1 MLQAL
6 ESALLS
12 GDVAL
17 GQTDPLTGSVR
28 GELGEKAPGKMFFP
42 LSNIRF
48 WRGDKVTEGR
58 RKEGTRDRD
67 IVTANTLKDNN
78 RNFRPV

>member
-1 MLQAL
+1 MLCCVLRAWGGQVGGGLIKSSPALTHRQPDNGVFQGL

-17 GQTDPLTGSVR
+17 GQTDLLTGSVR
-28 GELGEKAPGKMFFP
+28 GELGEKASRKFVS

-48 WRGDKVTEGR
+48 W
-58 RKEGTRDRD
+58 
-67 IVTANTLKDNN
+67 
-78 RNFRPV
+78 